1 MQDCSAQTLIKPVVY
16 EDFSGYLAEKG
27 TKSLE
32 KHYVYKVPALRITGA
47 VKPYKTL
54 VKPAFAQVQN
64 CSAQTLIK
72 PVIYGG
78 FPHQLANEGP
88 RIIERALRLQGF

>member
-16 EDFSGYLAEKG
+16 EDFLGYLAEKG
-27 TKSLE
+27 AKSLE

-54 VKPAFAQVQN
+54 VKQLLRKYRIAVR
-64 CSAQTLIK
+64 K
-72 PVIYGG
+72 P
-78 FPHQLANEGP
+78 L
-88 RIIERALRLQGF
+88 